1 MDNIL
6 TPRSPMSHSQALMV
20 VGSSHEEHRTIMDA
34 KVNDLWTTSMHS
46 VCMVRPSP
54 RSSFVHIHVL
64 GEVSSLVYTQTI
76 NRCGFSPRGTH
87 LVDCDQG
94 SSTCT

>member
-1 MDNIL
+1 MKNIL

-20 VGSSHEEHRTIMDA
+20 VGSPHEEHQTIMDA

-54 RSSFVHIHVL
+54 RRSSVHMQVL
-64 GEVSSLVYTQTI
+64 GEVGSLVYTQAI

-94 SSTCT
+94 SST